1 MDLGQGS
8 VGKARFLYPLHTGP
22 QKSLG
27 IPKAHLADGSADA
40 ADRGFKKTLSHI
52 FLNDRVETLCLR
64 SGQIDDVGC
73 LIGCQPKLHSSIS
86 SMASCELTED
96 CRVRHTAD
104 RMPGQG
110 IETFLFLL
118 NGVAAGENGSSPV
131 FLLFSAEASLRSFS
145 FRSSPEAQTSFNFS

>member
-8 VGKARFLYPLHTGP
+8 VGKTRFLYPLHTGP
-22 QKSLG
+22 QKSLR

-40 ADRGFKKTLSHI
+40 ADRSFKKTLSHI
-52 FLNDRVETLCLR
+52 FPNDRVETLCLR

-73 LIGCQPKLHSSIS
+73 LIGCQPKLHSLDLFHGI
-86 SMASCELTED
+86 CELTED

-118 NGVAAGENGSSPV
+118 NSVAAGENGFIACFPAV
-131 FLLFSAEASLRSFS
+131 FRGSFFKIFQLQVFAGGTDLF
-145 FRSSPEAQTSFNFS
+145 